1 MASTMNILVINPIL
15 YTSESDEIERASSIK
30 DCMIYDL
37 CIGFLELGHRVT
49 LIGGEPFKP
58 YNNEEYPFEVK
69 WLSCV
74 APRVF
79 KPNCLPFM
87 PDVYRFVRD
96 NVERFDLIISSEVF
110 SLNSLAAYCAAPDK
124 VIIWHELAK
133 HNAIMKQLPSKI
145 WYGIIA
151 RLLMKNA
158 LVVARSSEARQF
170 ISRYCGRVEKEVIDH
185 GVNLRLFKPVLNKQ
199 DYFVVCSQLIKR
211 KRIDGII
218 ANFAQYLKRYDS
230 TCHLY
235 IIGKG
240 DLEDALKAQVNSL
253 HMEKNVT
260 FTGKLSHGQLI
271 PLLSQAM
278 ALLVNTEKD
287 NNMVSIVESI
297 ATATPVVTTEVP
309 LNASYIKKN
318 QLGIAK
324 NEWNERDLR
333 EVVVNGQRF
342 ISNCLLYRE
351 SLSTNRRAEQFVCVA
366 RRNHL
371 V

>member
-1 MASTMNILVINPIL
+1 MNILVINPIL
-15 YTSESDEIERASSIK
+15 YTSESGEIDRASSIK

-37 CIGFLELGHRVT
+37 CIGFLELGHQVT

-58 YNNEEYPFEVK
+58 SNSEEYPFEVK
-69 WLSCV
+69 WFSCIV
-74 APRVF
+74 RRVF

-87 PDVYRFVRD
+87 PGVYRFVRD
-96 NVERFDLIISSEVF
+96 NVGRFDLIISSEMF
-110 SLNSLAAYCAAPDK
+110 SLNSLAAYRAAPDK

-145 WYGIIA
+145 WYGVIA
-151 RLLMKNA
+151 RLLMKDA

-170 ISRYCGRVEKEVIDH
+170 ISRYCGRVDKEVIDH
-185 GVNLRLFKPVLNKQ
+185 GVNLRLFKPVLKKRNF
-199 DYFVVCSQLIKR
+199 FVVCSQLIRR

-218 ANFAQYLKRYDS
+218 VKFARYLKKYDS
-230 TCHLY
+230 ACHLY

-240 DLEDALKAQVNSL
+240 ELEDELKTQVDSL
-253 HMEKNVT
+253 HIEESVT
-260 FTGKLSHGQLI
+260 FTGKLSHEQLI
-271 PLLSQAM
+271 PFLSQAM

-309 LNASYIKKN
+309 LNATYIKEKL
-318 QLGIAK
+318 LGIAK
-324 NEWNERDLR
+324 NEWDEGDLR
-333 EVVVNGQRF
+333 EIAVNGQRF
-342 ISNCLLYRE
+342 INNCLQYRE
-351 SLSTNRRAEQFVCVA
+351 SLSTNKRAEQFIHVA
-366 RRNHL
+366 KRNNL